1 MIKTIKNILWLWVFK
16 EIYDTKLEI
25 QAEQLRKEL
34 KEGVVK

>member
-25 QAEQLRKEL
+25 EREKLSKLKLEL
-34 KEGVVK
+34 ED

>member
-25 QAEQLRKEL
+25 ERERLSKLKLEL
-34 KEGVVK
+34 ED